1 MRLKTLAWL
10 AGLCALVVNSAPA
23 SAQNVTSGAIAGV
36 VRDSSGAVMPGV
48 TVEAASPEL
57 IEGSRTAVTDA
68 VGQYKIVDLRPG
80 TYAVTFS
87 LSGFS
92 SVKREGIELTA
103 GFTAA
108 ANADLRVGTVAET
121 VTVTGT
127 SPIVDVQNVV
137 SQTVLGRDRMDAL
150 PASQAI
156 AGLAALTLGVMPS
169 ASSGSF
175 SDVGGNKGEQIASM
189 AVHGG
194 HQADEIAMIDGL
206 SMQHTLNT
214 GSGFFRLFFYNQLM
228 AQEIGIVTH
237 AGGAEVETSG
247 VQVNMVPKS
256 GGNRFTWNAVANGTN
271 GDLQGRNI
279 DDTLK
284 ARGAT
289 EGPSVK
295 NIYDFGVGAGGPFK
309 VNTLWFYAA
318 TRAWGAS
325 EYLPA
330 NYYNK
335 TQGTFIY
342 TPDLDR
348 PADRPNPNR
357 DVSVRLTWQAGDK
370 DRFTFFPGYQS
381 NCNCRRG
388 VDGSPPVAPEAS
400 EMGYFKP
407 LWNLAATWTRTVTN
421 RTLLQAGFNRMDTHA
436 WYAPAPEVQI
446 GGNAI
451 PLTELSTGLQYN
463 SRVDTALNH
472 FHDPQMNGYVSA
484 TFVTGSH
491 SFKSGL
497 TFKRGFLDQWADST
511 NDPPVSYALQKATPT
526 SIPVP
531 VRITEIAL
539 PTHQRNDLVGLGLY
553 AQDQWTIKRLTL
565 DLGVRYDYFHAW
577 VPAQTRPAGFF
588 TPEYS
593 FGLVDDV
600 PNWKDVTPRLG
611 GAYDLFGNGK
621 TALKVSLG
629 RYVNAESTTLASANN
644 PSNQIATQATRNWN
658 DSFFGAG
665 DPRTGNYVPDCDLHN
680 TANNAECGPLSSTT
694 FGTLAPNNQYD
705 PAVLQGFGVR
715 PASWQ
720 GSAIVQH
727 ELRPGLGLL
736 FGYYRTWFVNQRVT
750 KNRAVTPES
759 YDTYCVTLP
768 NDTRLPNPGEALC
781 GFYDIKPAFF
791 GLTDNFVT
799 RASNYGDASEVY
811 NGIDVNVNLRAKGAL
826 LSGGLATGSTTNSN
840 CYVVNSPQELRYCET
855 STPWSQYQ
863 TKVNLVYPLPF
874 WGVRTSLVYQN
885 MPGLTISANGLVVPN
900 AQIVGSLG
908 RNLGSC
914 RGQVPC
920 TGTATISTLF
930 EPNTEFE
937 DRLTQLDL
945 RFSKIIRVG
954 KGRMTANFDMYNLTN
969 SNTILSR
976 NNTYSPTSTAW
987 GTPASIL
994 AARLFK
1000 FGAQFDF

>member
-1 MRLKTLAWL
+1 MRPKTLAWL
-10 AGLCALVVNSAPA
+10 PVLGAMLAWPAGGV
-23 SAQNVTSGAIAGV
+23 AQTLTSGTIAGV
-36 VRDSSGAVMPGV
+36 VRDSTGAVLPGV
-48 TVEAASPEL
+48 TVEAASPVL
-57 IEGSRTAVTDA
+57 IEGTRTAVTDA

-80 TYAVTFS
+80 TYSVSFT
-87 LSGFS
+87 LGGFS
-92 SVKREGIELTA
+92 TVKREGIELTA

-108 ANADLRVGTVAET
+108 ANAEMRVGTVSET
-121 VTVTGT
+121 VTVAGT

-137 SQTVLGRDRMDAL
+137 SQNVLGRDRMDAL

-247 VQVNMVPKS
+247 VQVNMVPRS
-256 GGNRFTWNAVANGTN
+256 GGNTFKWNAVANGTN

-279 DDTLK
+279 DDALK

-289 EGPSVK
+289 AGPSVK
-295 NIYDFGVGAGGPFK
+295 NIYDFGVGAGGPF
-309 VNTLWFYAA
+309 VQNRLWYYAA

-335 TQGTFIY
+335 TNGTFIY

-348 PADRPNPNR
+348 PADRPNPNK

-370 DRFTFFPGYQS
+370 DRFTIFPAYQS

-407 LWNLAATWTRTVTN
+407 LLNLAGTWTRTMTN
-421 RTLLQAGFNRMDTHA
+421 RFLLQAGFNRMDTHA
-436 WYAPAPEVQI
+436 WYAPAPEVQA
-446 GGNAI
+446 GAI

-472 FHDPQMNGYVSA
+472 FHDPQMNGYASA
-484 TFVTGSH
+484 TYVTGSH
-491 SFKSGL
+491 SFKTGV
-497 TFKRGFLDQWADST
+497 TFKRGYLDQWADST
-511 NDPPVSYALQKATPT
+511 SDPPLSYALQKATPT
-526 SIPVP
+526 SIPTP

-539 PTHQRNDLVGLGLY
+539 PTHQRDDLSGLGLY

-565 DLGVRYDYFHAW
+565 DLGVRYDYFHGW

-588 TPEYS
+588 TPAYS
-593 FGLVDDV
+593 FDMVDNV
-600 PNWKDVTPRLG
+600 PNWKDVTPRIG
-611 GAYDLFGNGK
+611 AAYDLVGNGR

-629 RYVNAESTTLASANN
+629 RYVNAESTTLSSANN
-644 PSNQIATQATRNWN
+644 PSNQIATSATRNWN

-665 DPRTGNYVPDCDLHN
+665 DSRTGNYVPDCDLHN
-680 TANNAECGPLSSTT
+680 PASNLECGALSSTT
-694 FGTLAPNNQYD
+694 FGTLSSNTHYD
-705 PAVLQGFGVR
+705 PAVLTGFGVR

-720 GSAIVQH
+720 GSALLQH

-736 FGYYRTWFVNQRVT
+736 VGYYRTWFVNQRVT
-750 KNRAVTPES
+750 KNRAVTPDA
-759 YDTYCVTLP
+759 YDPFCVTLP
-768 NDTRLPNPGEALC
+768 NDSRLPNAGSALC
-781 GFYDIKPAFF
+781 GFYDIQPAFF

-799 RASNYGDASEVY
+799 SASNYGNASEVY
-811 NGIDVNVNLRAKGAL
+811 NGFDVNVNARFAGGAL
-826 LSGGLATGSTTNSN
+826 LSGGVATGRTVTNN
-840 CYVVNSPQELRYCET
+840 CFVVNSPQELRYCEVA
-855 STPWSQYQ
+855 TPWSQFQ
-863 TKVNLVYPLPF
+863 SKVNLVYPLPF
-874 WGVRTSLVYQN
+874 WDIRTSLVYQN
-885 MPGLTISANGLVVPN
+885 MPGLAIAANGYVVPN
-900 AQIVGSLG
+900 AQIAGSLG

-920 TGTATISTLF
+920 TGNVSLSSLF
-930 EPNTEFE
+930 EPNTQFE
-937 DRLTQLDL
+937 ERLAQLDL
-945 RFSKIIRVG
+945 RFSKIVRLG
-954 KGRMTANFDMYNLTN
+954 KGRMTANFDIYNLTN

-976 NNTYSPTSTAW
+976 NNTYSPTSSAW
-987 GTPASIL
+987 GTPASVL